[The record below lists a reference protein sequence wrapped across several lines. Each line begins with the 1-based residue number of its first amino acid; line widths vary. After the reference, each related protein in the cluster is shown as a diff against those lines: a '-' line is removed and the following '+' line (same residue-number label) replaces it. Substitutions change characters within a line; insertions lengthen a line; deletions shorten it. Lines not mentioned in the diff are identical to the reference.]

1 MLKKIKNFLKKID
14 YFGVQ
19 FNFQYES
26 NDKYHTILGGIV
38 FLIFMIISFI
48 YISVALINLL
58 LRKNISII
66 YYKMQ
71 IPTTDAINFDNY
83 TLTNAFSVVCSG
95 KDNGK
100 ESNYFTILTNKVS
113 LTQYNGE
120 VVKEK
125 TKINYSFCQNSH
137 FYNKFN
143 KSVELYGL
151 NKRYCFTDNNI
162 TIQGLY
168 TDEIYKYVEITVL
181 MTKTEPENYEEYYNL
196 LTQNDCSFQIYFTN
210 FVFDLNNYKNPV
222 RYFIGNKFIKLEPN
236 YINKMELYF
245 LAQRFDSYENY
256 LFDNFHTKY
265 FAGFS
270 DDSTFSLYKGS
281 DRLEK
286 KPDSYSE
293 LAKFFLRADSSLNVI
308 TRKYMKL
315 TEFAAGVLSLLKV
328 LLIILNF
335 IFTNVNKFYS
345 NESIMKKIHQFK
357 GINSKNEKIIRK
369 IQREFSRKEIEQIS
383 KIAEQSSIISPNKSN
398 LILNQI
404 KKNVSFGN
412 GIQLKVVKDSPLF
425 DRNKSDKNIK
435 KFKSDKNI
443 LKNEIF
449 KFDNE
454 DSLNNKEITIS
465 DNYNLLHTKNQIRKN
480 NTSSLF
486 GENKK
491 YLSHKNG
498 ILERKKIKIHP
509 KKKEHIIFKFNICE
523 LFVYII
529 CPCCMCKKLKMKIN
543 LTNKGNKNIYFQ
555 LDILT
560 YIKNNQT
567 LEILTYILLE
577 PYQRTM
583 LKFLSKPSISLVN
596 KINIIEKINEHLCI
610 DITDDELNE
619 FLSMFKYLQN
629 NIYKNNN
636 EQRLFQLVNVEMNNL
651 LT

>member
-1 MLKKIKNFLKKID
+1 
-14 YFGVQ
+14 
-19 FNFQYES
+19 
-26 NDKYHTILGGIV
+26 
-38 FLIFMIISFI
+38 
-48 YISVALINLL
+48 
-58 LRKNISII
+58 
-66 YYKMQ
+66 
-71 IPTTDAINFDNY
+71 
-83 TLTNAFSVVCSG
+83 
-95 KDNGK
+95 
-100 ESNYFTILTNKVS
+100 
-113 LTQYNGE
+113 
-120 VVKEK
+120 
-125 TKINYSFCQNSH
+125 
-137 FYNKFN
+137 
-143 KSVELYGL
+143 
-151 NKRYCFTDNNI
+151 
-162 TIQGLY
+162 
-168 TDEIYKYVEITVL
+168 

-245 LAQRFDSYENY
+245 LAQRFESYENY

-425 DRNKSDKNIK
+425 DRNKSEKNIK

-543 LTNKGNKNIYFQ
+543 LTNKGNKNIYFKI
-555 LDILT
+555 DILT
-560 YIKNNQT
+560 YIKN
-567 LEILTYILLE
+567 Y
-577 PYQRTM
+577 
-583 LKFLSKPSISLVN
+583 
-596 KINIIEKINEHLCI
+596 
-610 DITDDELNE
+610 
-619 FLSMFKYLQN
+619 
-629 NIYKNNN
+629 
-636 EQRLFQLVNVEMNNL
+636 
-651 LT
+651 